1 MTSLHH
7 HTLPGLAAK
16 SPAISARPYQAEA
29 VRSVIDY
36 WCEGGGNPLVSMATG
51 TGKSVVIAQ
60 LVKELESLNPGIR
73 IVMLV
78 HSRELVAQNAAAL
91 LRYHPT
97 AHIGINSAG
106 LNRRDTRQP
115 ILFASIQS
123 VFRHNADS
131 IGRRDVILIDEAH
144 LTPRKGD
151 GMYRTFLATMKAANP
166 DMRVVGFTATPFRL
180 DSGRLDKGADR
191 LFDDLVYDYGI
202 GRGIE
207 DGYLSPLISKATA
220 RTLDVSGVAKRG
232 GEFVEGALQA
242 AIDKDWITQ
251 EAVSEIVAMGE
262 DRRSWLVFCA
272 GVDHAIHVRDAIRA
286 RGVSCET
293 VTGETPM
300 GERDRMLRDFK
311 AGKLRCLTNVSVLT
325 TGFDAPATDL
335 VAMLRPT
342 LSAGLYIQM
351 VGRGTRLAPGKENCI
366 AEGQRVLTDHGLVPI
381 EHVTTSMRVWD
392 GVEFVAHCGTVFRG
406 EQEVITYAGL
416 EATSD
421 HRVWTKEGWKAFG
434 QCAIEQTPISVA
446 GVDECTVRTA
456 EGRFRTNCQEERSR
470 QTALANR
477 MHKLRFAIIERL
489 YEFAERLCR
498 LSQVRQSSAG
508 PEVAG
513 YAGYCRQAEVHKSQ
527 RSEFPRLWWQRN
539 RVSICISNAICGLGS
554 GEFRFAQGDANRPYQ
569 QRWSL
574 RTWKPQV
581 RDVEA
586 KYEQSARLTT
596 YAANARFSGEVSRY
610 QVRRFNFGSFVG
622 GWPHRRADHRTVSHA
637 ISKTKRRVWDILNAG
652 PRHSFTVE
660 GLLVHNC
667 LVLDFAGNVRRHG
680 PVDAVSVTGGPG
692 GTDGTAKEGDVRA
705 KECPTCA
712 TLVALNTRTCPV
724 CAHEWP
730 PLADKPK
737 HEARAD
743 ASVAILSTEP
753 PAWVPVEDVRFFRH
767 DKPGSH
773 PTLRVEYG
781 SGMSVYRQWL
791 CFEHDPGFALTK
803 AHQWWRQM
811 AGTAPPATVDEALE
825 RAGEITPPDEVRVK
839 PNGKYFEIVGLRHRR
854 AA

>member
-7 HTLPGLAAK
+7 HTLPGLATK
-16 SPAISARPYQAEA
+16 SPAISARPYQTEA
-29 VRSVIDY
+29 VQSVIDY

-91 LRYHPT
+91 LRHHPT

-131 IGRRDVILIDEAH
+131 IGRRDVIMIDEAH

-191 LFDDLVYDYGI
+191 LFDDLIYDYGI

-293 VTGETPM
+293 VTGETPI

-351 VGRGTRLAPGKENCI
+351 VGRGTRLAPAKEN
-366 AEGQRVLTDHGLVPI
+366 
-381 EHVTTSMRVWD
+381 
-392 GVEFVAHCGTVFRG
+392 
-406 EQEVITYAGL
+406 
-416 EATSD
+416 
-421 HRVWTKEGWKAFG
+421 
-434 QCAIEQTPISVA
+434 
-446 GVDECTVRTA
+446 
-456 EGRFRTNCQEERSR
+456 
-470 QTALANR
+470 AL
-477 MHKLRFAIIERL
+477 I
-489 YEFAERLCR
+489 
-498 LSQVRQSSAG
+498 
-508 PEVAG
+508 
-513 YAGYCRQAEVHKSQ
+513 
-527 RSEFPRLWWQRN
+527 
-539 RVSICISNAICGLGS
+539 
-554 GEFRFAQGDANRPYQ
+554 
-569 QRWSL
+569 
-574 RTWKPQV
+574 
-581 RDVEA
+581 
-586 KYEQSARLTT
+586 
-596 YAANARFSGEVSRY
+596 
-610 QVRRFNFGSFVG
+610 
-622 GWPHRRADHRTVSHA
+622 
-637 ISKTKRRVWDILNAG
+637 
-652 PRHSFTVE
+652 
-660 GLLVHNC
+660 
-667 LVLDFAGNVRRHG
+667 LDFAGNVRRHG
-680 PVDAVSVTGGPG
+680 PVDVVSVTGGPG
-692 GTDGTAKEGDVRA
+692 GTEGAAKEGDVRA

-724 CAHEWP
+724 CSHEWP

-753 PAWVPVEDVRFFRH
+753 PAWVPVEDVRYFRH
-767 DKPGSH
+767 EKAGSH

-791 CFEHDPGFALTK
+791 CFEHDPGFALNK

-825 RAGEITPPDEVRVK
+825 RASEITPPDEIRVK